1 MNIQYLKTL
10 IEKTIKQPWL
20 HIEVNPTAQNLSIL
34 INHPDDGVEVD
45 YKSLMKQIIDAIVAK
60 ELDDILSIDV
70 IKFYG
75 RVIGKKNIEWG
86 ETYSFLQSKLLMNS
100 QQSQDI
106 PSTQSQTPASV
117 QSQDLLIQAV
127 SQVPLSVWLT
137 IFAESARL
145 NLSLDDLNPDIKTL
159 SDRLERGLLE
169 LESVVDE
176 LEDGYDYDE
185 EDEDGEIISNTISNK
200 DYMDMIGMGNYI
212 EGGWVPGDDDD

>member
-20 HIEVNPTAQNLSIL
+20 HIEVNPTAQNLLIL

-45 YKSLMKQIIDAIVAK
+45 YKSLIKQIIDAIVAK
-60 ELDDILSIDV
+60 ELDDILGIDV

-75 RVIGKKNIEWG
+75 RAIGKTKIEWG
-86 ETYSFLQSKLLMNS
+86 ETYSLLQSKLLTNS
-100 QQSQDI
+100 PQSQDI
-106 PSTQSQTPASV
+106 PSTQSQDTASV
-117 QSQDLLIQAV
+117 QSQELLIEAV

-145 NLSLDDLNPDIKTL
+145 SLNLDDLHPSIKTL

-176 LEDGYDYDE
+176 LADGYDYGDE
-185 EDEDGEIISNTISNK
+185 GTISNK
-200 DYMDMIGMGNYI
+200 DYMDMIGMENYV
-212 EGGWVPGDDDD
+212 EGGWLPGDDDD